1 MKEMN
6 ASFMTLDP
14 PLRCQAIERMSACI
28 RKYSCTQEREWYKW
42 EGTNRS
48 TARGVCKDLMD
59 RDSNCRADCNGATTP
74 FLSASAAL
82 RPPQWW
88 HLTLVVTVA
97 ATAATYLNRGAY
109 VCVLTFILDFKD
121 ECTLVVMAI
130 LMYILSIVFSPTRQL
145 QRTFTGNT
153 TTNVLVSKEDAP
165 DAAPLTGNGTNHRA
179 TGAGGNGG
187 GTAVPSA
194 TKLEDAEIKTLKHN
208 AQKLAEEN
216 KALHEEVETM
226 KQALKENTQRLEE
239 ENKTLQGKL
248 LAEITKSVSM
258 RIQPAVF
265 EDVVETASTKRKTNA
280 SVSDGVLAAIQA
292 TAQTKAMGADPIE
305 ERRQLISK
313 CKGGKMKSTG
323 STNPD
328 VSQPTDGVLD
338 ILDKF
343 PGMLFCRYTDSCT
356 PLHAAAAGGQD
367 KVVRLLIAKGANAF
381 ACDNQGRL
389 PLHMAAKALSE
400 TCCRIL
406 MQEMERVTKKQP
418 VGPDAP
424 LDLTGVSPAGWV
436 AKGFRPIKKPEV
448 LDPKEMEDECSETQ
462 QSKMRLAFA
471 KKEQK
476 YNDIVDTMK
485 ACKSLLHVPG
495 DLCISPMV
503 DRCGG
508 TIDYEFA
515 PPIMAGSAGSPPR
528 PPLTAGSAQQDTRG
542 SLQLH
547 YGASEI
553 PGWRVTMED
562 AIAINLNLALPPG
575 TPGCANVTE
584 SSAALFAIFDG
595 HGGCDASAYAAK
607 HIVEHVMHNLSTA
620 VGGITKGANG
630 EAAGS
635 ETKEG
640 GGGVDGGSSRGNG
653 MQSDSFWT
661 AVLQGTFFDLDQAM
675 REAHQKLDHNGNS
688 MGINPIAGGCTAIV
702 AIVMPSIIVVAN
714 CGDCRAVLATRR
726 PSGAAAV
733 GMTLDHKITAG
744 PTHAPVTWC
753 NVEKERARIMQA
765 GGTIRPDGYITA
777 NKSKPIAVGR
787 ALGDFLFKANTD
799 LKWTEQAICALPD
812 VTFHP
817 RGGDSGSADEDVFMV
832 LACDGVWDVMS
843 NQEVVDYV
851 VARRQKR
858 DEHGGTDGLESKT
871 ADTMTPV
878 AEVRCV
884 SDGGS
889 PASASAST
897 LGKLSNDL
905 VLHCLAKGSTDNMS
919 AVIVSL
925 SDTFHPTTTP
935 HMLATGGGLNVA
947 SAPGRLRGGATGA
960 SSLYASP
967 YISHSETV
975 AFDRR
980 HARVRRQ
987 GGGVGGSGRTLT
999 QELAEAAQ

>member
-1 MKEMN
+1 MRRRL
-6 ASFMTLDP
+6 SS
-14 PLRCQAIERMSACI
+14 SA
-28 RKYSCTQEREWYKW
+28 
-42 EGTNRS
+42 
-48 TARGVCKDLMD
+48 L
-59 RDSNCRADCNGATTP
+59 ADCNGASTP
-74 FLSASAAL
+74 SLSASAAL
-82 RPPQWW
+82 RPPRWW
-88 HLTLVVTVA
+88 HICLIVTVA
-97 ATAATYLNRGAY
+97 AVAATYLNQGAY
-109 VCVLTFILDFKD
+109 ACVLTFILDFKD

-130 LMYILSIVFSPTRQL
+130 LMYILSVIFSPTRQL

-153 TTNVLVSKEDAP
+153 TNNMLGSKEDAP
-165 DAAPLTGNGTNHRA
+165 DEALSTDEGGTNHH
-179 TGAGGNGG
+179 GGGDGGG
-187 GTAVPSA
+187 GTA
-194 TKLEDAEIKTLKHN
+194 TKQNTQKLEEDEIKTLKRN
-208 AQKLAEEN
+208 AQKLAEVN

-226 KQALKENTQRLEE
+226 KQALKQNTQRLLEE
-239 ENKTLQGKL
+239 ENKTLN
-248 LAEITKSVSM
+248 TKKTTASM
-258 RIQPAVF
+258 RQPAVF
-265 EDVVETASTKRKTNA
+265 EDVVVEETASTKRKTNA

-292 TAQTKAMGADPIE
+292 TAQTKAMDADPIE
-305 ERRQLISK
+305 ERRQLMFK
-313 CKGGKMKSTG
+313 CKTGQMKSKG
-323 STNPD
+323 STNPE

-343 PGMLFCRYTDSCT
+343 PGMLFCRYTDSFT

-367 KVVRLLIAKGANAF
+367 EVVRLLIAKGANAF

-389 PLHMAAKALSE
+389 PLHTAAEALSE

-436 AKGFRPIKKPEV
+436 AKGFEPTKKPEV
-448 LDPKEMEDECSETQ
+448 LDPKEMEACSETQ
-462 QSKMRLAFA
+462 QSKLRSAFA
-471 KKEQK
+471 KKKQK
-476 YNDIVDTMK
+476 YNDTVDAMN
-485 ACKSLLHVPG
+485 ACRSLLHVPG

-508 TIDYEFA
+508 TIDYD
-515 PPIMAGSAGSPPR
+515 PPMMAGSAGSPPC
-528 PPLTAGSAQQDTRG
+528 PPPTAGSAQQDTRRP
-542 SLQLH
+542 LQLH
-547 YGASEI
+547 YGASEV

-575 TPGCANVTE
+575 TPGCASVTE
-584 SSAALFAIFDG
+584 SSAALFAMFDG

-620 VGGITKGANG
+620 VGGITRTTRANG
-630 EAAGS
+630 DAAGS
-635 ETKEG
+635 ETKEE
-640 GGGVDGGSSRGNG
+640 GGGVGGGSSRGNG
-653 MQSDSFWT
+653 MQGDSFWT

-675 REAHQKLDHNGNS
+675 REAHQKLDHNGNR

-714 CGDCRAVLATRR
+714 CGDCRAVLATRC
-726 PSGAAAV
+726 PSGTAAV

-744 PTHAPVTWC
+744 PSNAPVTWC
-753 NVEKERARIMQA
+753 NVEKERARIIKA
-765 GGTIRPDGYITA
+765 GCTIRGDGRITV
-777 NKSKPIAVGR
+777 NKSKPTAVGR
-787 ALGDFLFKANTD
+787 ALGDFLFKTNTD

-851 VARRQKR
+851 VARRQKL
-858 DEHGGTDGLESKT
+858 DENGGTDGLESK
-871 ADTMTPV
+871 AAGTMTPV

-884 SDGGS
+884 SDGDS

-897 LGKLSNDL
+897 LGKLSNGL
-905 VLHCLAKGSTDNMS
+905 VLHCLDKGSTDNMS

-925 SDTFHPTTTP
+925 SDTFHPTATP
-935 HMLATGGGLNVA
+935 HMPVTGGGGGLNVA
-947 SAPGRLRGGATGA
+947 SAPGRLRGGAGA
-960 SSLYASP
+960 VSLYASP

-980 HARVRRQ
+980 HARTRRQ
-987 GGGVGGSGRTLT
+987 GGGVGGSGRNLT